1 MGKDVPFPLLAAVAE
16 MADEELR
23 QAIAELQTAEF
34 LYEARLFPDLEYT
47 FKHALTHE
55 VAYGAVLHERR
66 RALHAALVEAIERLH
81 ADGVA
86 EQVEV
91 LAHHAVGGGLTEK
104 AVTYLA
110 QAGAKAVAR
119 SANREARDFLETALA
134 HVAKLPET
142 PAILSSTLDIRMTLG
157 TALIALHGAGAEQV
171 EASYTH
177 ALDLVNRLGDL
188 PRRFPV
194 LWGLWFVAYNRG
206 DYTAA
211 REAGERLLE
220 DAQSGEDTG
229 RLLEAYHALWATAT
243 AMGQASTAAAYGERG
258 IALYDREHHAS
269 QALLYGGHDPG
280 VCARYQLA
288 ANQWLL
294 GYPDRA
300 LATLRDALRLAAALD
315 HPMTTSITYW
325 FAAWLYYQ
333 RGEYDATAQIVR
345 KLIDIGTTYGF
356 FTWLGNARALPFA
369 MAAEPVSPETL
380 AGLARE
386 VAQRRG
392 AAWRQVVSL
401 CTLAEACL
409 IAGCLEEGR
418 RALASI
424 GETDRQAF
432 CAAEV
437 LRLEGELMARGGRTG
452 DGESR
457 FRAAIEVARSRG
469 EKSLE
474 LRATMSRARVLIE
487 QNRREEARRQLAEVY
502 SWFSEGFDTR
512 DLREARRM
520 LDTLA

>member
-1 MGKDVPFPLLAAVAE
+1 MNP
-16 MADEELR
+16 
-23 QAIAELQTAEF
+23 
-34 LYEARLFPDLEYT
+34 
-47 FKHALTHE
+47 
-55 VAYGAVLHERR
+55 
-66 RALHAALVEAIERLH
+66 
-81 ADGVA
+81 
-86 EQVEV
+86 
-91 LAHHAVGGGLTEK
+91 
-104 AVTYLA
+104 
-110 QAGAKAVAR
+110 
-119 SANREARDFLETALA
+119 
-134 HVAKLPET
+134 
-142 PAILSSTLDIRMTLG
+142 
-157 TALIALHGAGAEQV
+157 
-171 EASYTH
+171 
-177 ALDLVNRLGDL
+177 
-188 PRRFPV
+188 
-194 LWGLWFVAYNRG
+194 
-206 DYTAA
+206 AA

-280 VCARYQLA
+280 ACARYQLA

-333 RGEYDATAQIVR
+333 RGEYDLTTQVTR
-345 KLIDIGTTYGF
+345 QLIDIGTTYGF

-369 MAAEPVSPETL
+369 MAAEPASPEAL
-380 AGLARE
+380 AGLARD

-409 IAGCLEEGR
+409 TAGCLEEGR

-437 LRLEGELMARGGRTG
+437 LRIEGELMARGGRPG
-452 DGESR
+452 DGEPR
-457 FRAAIEVARSRG
+457 FRAAIAVARVEAKSR
-469 EKSLE
+469 S
-474 LRATMSRARVLIE
+474 SSARP
-487 QNRREEARRQLAEVY
+487 
-502 SWFSEGFDTR
+502 
-512 DLREARRM
+512 
-520 LDTLA
+520 